1 MSNNPSL
8 NAPFMASFLSELHRL
23 NSSELMHLFTVNLP
37 YNDLQ
42 RSSLDAT
49 KACCTSDITLL
60 YASLDEC
67 KRLHSKLQME
77 LQAAKLDVDSIKAVT
92 HPVHLMPPKLLQE
105 IFKYGRKNRV
115 NTCISP
121 IGKLWRCAQV
131 CQ

>member
-1 MSNNPSL
+1 
-8 NAPFMASFLSELHRL
+8 MASFLSELHRL

-92 HPVHLMPPKLLQE
+92 HPCPSDAPPSCFKRYSSMEERIESIHVSLL
-105 IFKYGRKNRV
+105 
-115 NTCISP
+115 
-121 IGKLWRCAQV
+121 
-131 CQ
+131 